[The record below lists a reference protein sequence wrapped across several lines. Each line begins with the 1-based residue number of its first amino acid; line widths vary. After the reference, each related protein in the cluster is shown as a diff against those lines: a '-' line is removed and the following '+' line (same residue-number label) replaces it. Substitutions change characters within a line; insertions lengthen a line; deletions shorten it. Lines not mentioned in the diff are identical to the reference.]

1 MRDYRLTMIS
11 RENATYSFGIYVQA
25 PNGHEAVD
33 QANKTYW
40 PHFEVDRME
49 VVEVLNDV

>member
-11 RENATYSFGIYVQA
+11 RENSTYSFATYVQA
-25 PNGHEAVD
+25 KNGHEAVD
-33 QANKTYW
+33 KANKDYW